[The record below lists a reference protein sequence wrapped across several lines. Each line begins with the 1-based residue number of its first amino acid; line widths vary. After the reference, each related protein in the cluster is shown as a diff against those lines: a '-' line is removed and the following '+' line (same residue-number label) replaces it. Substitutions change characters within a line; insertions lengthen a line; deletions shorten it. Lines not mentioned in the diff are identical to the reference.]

1 MIRRLVRRWS
11 TLAVA
16 AWAWN
21 HRGTVVRL
29 ADLAKEVPDQAR
41 SDKRSDLLTQLKAIH
56 RLDRDADLAR
66 RTDLRIGS
74 VDDGVVTLVAP
85 EGATDLAQARRIVS
99 DVSGVE
105 SVHAASPVVPVE
117 GAGTPRISA

>member
-1 MIRRLVRRWS
+1 MA
-11 TLAVA
+11 T
-16 AWAWN
+16 WAWN

-29 ADLAKEVPDQAR
+29 ADLAKEVPEQAM
-41 SDKRSDLLTQLKAIH
+41 SDKRGDLLTQLKAIH
-56 RLDRDADLAR
+56 RLDGDADLAR
-66 RTDLRIGS
+66 RTDLRIGG

-85 EGATDLAQARRIVS
+85 AGATDLALARRLVG

-105 SVHAASPVVPVE
+105 SVHAASPAVPVE